1 MRSIIFRERNMK
13 KLAIS
18 ALALSAALAGQSF
31 AATSTPVVVIDEF
44 ESRVLELVNAERSS
58 AGLSALAFDVRLQAA
73 AEAHSLDM
81 ALHTDCFTH
90 DSCDGTAWVTR
101 MRSYYP
107 TGGIGENIAAGY
119 LTPEAVVTG
128 WMNSPGH
135 KANILNSSFLG
146 IGVGYVYEGGSRYGT
161 YWTQDFGT
169 LAAAPVPE
177 PANYAML
184 LAGLGLLGAVARRH
198 PHA

>member
-1 MRSIIFRERNMK
+1 MK

-18 ALALSAALAGQSF
+18 VIALSAAFAGQAF
-31 AATSTPVVVIDEF
+31 AATSAPAIVIEQF
-44 ESRVLELVNAERSS
+44 ESRVLELVNAERSF
-58 AGLSALAFDVRLQAA
+58 AGLSALSFDVRLQAA

-81 ALHTDCFTH
+81 AAHADCFTH
-90 DSCDGTAWVTR
+90 DSCDGTVWVSR

-135 KANILNSSFLG
+135 KANILNSAFLG

-169 LAAAPVPE
+169 LAAVPVAE
-177 PANYAML
+177 PASYAML
-184 LAGLGLLGAVARRH
+184 LAGLGLLGAVARWR
-198 PHA
+198 PRP

>member
-1 MRSIIFRERNMK
+1 MRSIIVREENMK
-13 KLAIS
+13 KYAVLM
-18 ALALSAALAGQSF
+18 LALSAAFAGQ
-31 AATSTPVVVIDEF
+31 AQAMTVAPVVVIDEF
-44 ESRVLELVNAERSS
+44 ESRVLDLVNAERSF
-58 AGLSALAFDVRLQAA
+58 AGLSTLSFDARLQAA

-81 ALHTDCFTH
+81 ATHSNCFTH

-107 TGGIGENIAAGY
+107 SGGIGENIAAGY

-135 KANILNSSFLG
+135 KANILNGSFQSIG
-146 IGVGYVYEGGSRYGT
+146 IGYVYSPGATYPN

-169 LAAAPVPE
+169 LAAVPVPE
-177 PANYAML
+177 PESYAML
-184 LAGLGLLGAVARRH
+184 LAGLGLLGAVARRRR
-198 PHA
+198 A

>member
-1 MRSIIFRERNMK
+1 MK
-13 KLAIS
+13 KLAVL
-18 ALALSAALAGQSF
+18 AFALSAAFAGQ
-31 AATSTPVVVIDEF
+31 ARAMTVAPVVVIDEF
-44 ESRVLELVNAERSS
+44 ESRVLELVNVERSF
-58 AGLSALAFDVRLQAA
+58 AGLSALSFDVRLQAA

-81 ALHTDCFTH
+81 ATHSNCFTH

-101 MRSYYP
+101 MRGYYP

-119 LTPEAVVTG
+119 LTPEEVVTG

-135 KANILNSSFLG
+135 KANILNSSFKG
-146 IGVGYVYEGGSRYGT
+146 IGVGYVYEAGSKYAT

-177 PANYAML
+177 PESYAML
-184 LAGLGLLGAVARRH
+184 LAGLGVLGAVARRRCV
-198 PHA
+198 